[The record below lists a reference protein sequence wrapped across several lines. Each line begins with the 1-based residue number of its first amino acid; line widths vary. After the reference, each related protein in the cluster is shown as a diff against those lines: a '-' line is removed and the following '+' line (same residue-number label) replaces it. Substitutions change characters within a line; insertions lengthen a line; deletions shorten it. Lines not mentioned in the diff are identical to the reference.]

1 VIEIEGA
8 VLKRVDDVRKA
19 AQTLF
24 ECRFVRGE
32 GQAYVSLARRAEFGP
47 GAYEHASVGE
57 PLHKFDGGQGAVDT
71 GECVERPERPDDA
84 HRVETVEVPHDQI
97 SAVLEGR

>member
-1 VIEIEGA
+1 M
-8 VLKRVDDVRKA
+8 LKRFDDVRKA

-47 GAYEHASVGE
+47 GAYEHASGSV
-57 PLHKFDGGQGAVDT
+57 
-71 GECVERPERPDDA
+71 
-84 HRVETVEVPHDQI
+84 QI
-97 SAVLEGR
+97 KALSQNRNDFVLTFTT